1 MFSATI
7 ASISFK
13 MKKSAKWAGVDRG
26 ALVLIENGIEPVFSV
41 GDFDSVND
49 EERQILK
56 NQLNIHPVK
65 AEKDDTDLAL
75 GVEKA
80 VEQGYSEIIIYG
92 ATGGKIRSFH
102 GRGSNFT
109 EITISRTTHS
119 T

>member
-75 GVEKA
+75 GVEKQLNKGILRLLYTEQL
-80 VEQGYSEIIIYG
+80 VED
-92 ATGGKIRSFH
+92 
-102 GRGSNFT
+102 
-109 EITISRTTHS
+109 
-119 T
+119 